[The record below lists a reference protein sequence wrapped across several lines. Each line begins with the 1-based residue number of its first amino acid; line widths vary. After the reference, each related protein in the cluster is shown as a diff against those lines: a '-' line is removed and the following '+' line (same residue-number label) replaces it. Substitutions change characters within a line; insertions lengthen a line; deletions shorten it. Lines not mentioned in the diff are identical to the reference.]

1 MTDFEKD
8 LNQFDPPAPSPQAKR
23 RAISAAMQAFE
34 TAQSSSQTAQSN
46 LETAQSASQ
55 TAAPETAQ
63 TKKSKINSPLLQG
76 LLFWRRP
83 TDKQNNR
90 SNIMSRLT
98 QRSFTMGLASACV
111 LTFGLVLVFP
121 LFWQRSDEQII
132 VDNSVQ
138 VPSVTIKEKAET
150 KIADVAE
157 SEMAVPPSAALEEV
171 VVTGMRSSA
180 AESAKL
186 SKKPAASQRQV
197 DRKSVV

>member
-1 MTDFEKD
+1 MTDFEKE

-34 TAQSSSQTAQSN
+34 TAQSRSQTAQSSSQTAQSN

-55 TAAPETAQ
+55 TAVPETAQ

-83 TDKQNNR
+83 TDKQNIR

-138 VPSVTIKEKAET
+138 VPS
-150 KIADVAE
+150 
-157 SEMAVPPSAALEEV
+157 
-171 VVTGMRSSA
+171 
-180 AESAKL
+180 
-186 SKKPAASQRQV
+186 